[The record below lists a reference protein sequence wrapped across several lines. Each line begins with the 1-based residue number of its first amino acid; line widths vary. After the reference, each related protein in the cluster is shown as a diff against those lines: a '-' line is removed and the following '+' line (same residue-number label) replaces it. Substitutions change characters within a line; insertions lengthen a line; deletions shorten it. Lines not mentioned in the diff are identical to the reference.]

1 MDDLTRKEADM
12 EKVTSLS
19 QDLQDLLNVR
29 LLTYNK

>member
-1 MDDLTRKEADM
+1 MEDLTRKEADM

>member
-19 QDLQDLLNVR
+19 EDLQDLLNVR

>member
-19 QDLQDLLNVR
+19 QDLQELLNVR